1 MAFKNYYILLG
12 IHNTASFTEIKAA
25 YRILAKKHHPDKNA
39 GNKAAEEKFKEVQEA
54 YAVLS
59 NPAKRKKYDLS
70 FSTGGHAYT
79 QPASKSYYTAYTGNA
94 YQYAQQQAEYKK
106 RQQQKAAQSANFDS
120 EVKPQKNETKERYQ
134 ILVSV
139 GIALILLYFIVTY
152 SSEKRHTHRSK
163 SAKEVLK

>member
-12 IHNTASFTEIKAA
+12 INTTATSNEIKVA
-25 YRILAKKHHPDKNA
+25 YRALAKKYHPDKNP
-39 GNKAAEEKFKEVQEA
+39 GNKIAEEKFKEVQEA

-70 FSTGGHAYT
+70 FSTEGQSYRKST
-79 QPASKSYYTAYTGNA
+79 SQSYYTAYTGNA
-94 YQYAQQQAEYKK
+94 YQYAQQQAQYKK
-106 RQQQKAAQSANFDS
+106 QQQKQAAQANNTDT

-152 SSEKRHTHRSK
+152 SSEKRHTRQPGNTK
-163 SAKEVLK
+163 DIIK

>member
-12 IHNTASFTEIKAA
+12 IHTTATSNEIKVA
-25 YRILAKKHHPDKNA
+25 YRALAKKYHPDKNP
-39 GNKAAEEKFKEVQEA
+39 GNKIAEEKFKEVQEA

-70 FSTGGHAYT
+70 FSTGGQSYR
-79 QPASKSYYTAYTGNA
+79 QSASQSNYTAYTGNA
-94 YQYAQQQAEYKK
+94 YQYAQQQAQYKK
-106 RQQQKAAQSANFDS
+106 RQQKQAAQTNNSDT

-139 GIALILLYFIVTY
+139 GVALILLYFIVTY
-152 SSEKRHTHRSK
+152 SSEKRHTRHSENT
-163 SAKEVLK
+163 KEVIK